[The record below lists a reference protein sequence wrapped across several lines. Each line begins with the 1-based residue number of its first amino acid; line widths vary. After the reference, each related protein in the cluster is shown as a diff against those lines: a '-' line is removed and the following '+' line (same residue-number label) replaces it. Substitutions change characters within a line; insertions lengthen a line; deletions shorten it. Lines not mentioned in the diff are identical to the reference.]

1 MIKQSIKLIEKL
13 AILEHPYVNLAA
25 QRVRKL
31 TLRRFKNRA

>member
-13 AILEHPYVNLAA
+13 AILEHPYVNLAD